1 MIRGNCPIC
10 GRVFNVDDR
19 YAGLTGKCKSCGADV
34 QIPGEPETG
43 LNGLPPMP
51 GKQATAPPP
60 QGPPTGAPEL
70 PPEPAAPE
78 APPPQ
83 APAAPHRE
91 PAGDARSHFEPDHG
105 PTALGGHFLAGE
117 SATDEHEA
125 TPPPS
130 ASRSAD
136 EALVSRRILTP
147 VDSADAAFRPKVI
160 QAACVVLALL
170 GLTFS
175 GRFAWAAIQGA
186 GVVGGGMA
194 VVGLAFAALGVIR
207 VWTGHWDGLIPAF
220 LCCLLVLGG
229 AFLLASAAAGE
240 AGGMVLTPSAIA
252 LLAGDGLAI
261 LLLALAVAMPLS
273 REYLSG

>member
-43 LNGLPPMP
+43 LNGLPPLP
-51 GKQATAPPP
+51 GKRAASPPP
-60 QGPPTGAPEL
+60 QGPPTGAPDL
-70 PPEPAAPE
+70 PPEPGPPE
-78 APPPQ
+78 TPPPQ

-91 PAGDARSHFEPDHG
+91 PAQDARSHFQPDHG
-105 PTALGGHFLAGE
+105 PTALAGHFLAGE
-117 SATDEHEA
+117 AGEEKEA
-125 TPPPS
+125 APPPS
-130 ASRSAD
+130 ASRNAD
-136 EALVSRRILTP
+136 EALVSRRMLTP
-147 VDSADAAFRPKVI
+147 VEQADGAFRPRGI
-160 QAACVVLALL
+160 QAACIVLALL
-170 GLTFS
+170 GLVFS

-194 VVGLAFAALGVIR
+194 LVGLALATLGVIR

-240 AGGMVLTPSAIA
+240 AGGMVLTPSAIV

-261 LLLALAVAMPLS
+261 LLLTLAVAMPLS